1 MTKHE
6 LKKRY
11 KGPEYDWLFNL
22 IDKGSYWLINRDRE
36 LSELYRICDND
47 SQRDLLRD
55 LLWSFHFFD
64 DDIASLA
71 YNEMLIYI
79 ENLNLKPEETVV
91 MALSD
96 SNRADSSHHIANELK
111 IVLDLDTKSYD
122 VMSDSTVVTI
132 KAQYAKGK
140 RNFILV
146 DDFTGSGS
154 TIKKRYKKFMALD
167 LKDVSLRFCIMSGM
181 VDAIESIRKEG
192 IEIFVAYEMKKGIS
206 DFYVKE
212 EVPNKIKDMLGLEG
226 KLNKRIKD
234 TKLSKYTLG
243 YKKSEALY
251 MRKGTNIPNNV
262 FPIFWWK
269 EYLNGEHRVTLFKR
283 SQFGYSY

>member
-1 MTKHE
+1 MTKQE

-11 KGPEYDWLFNL
+11 KGLEYDWLFNL
-22 IDKGSYWLINRDRE
+22 IDKGSYWLLNNDSG
-36 LSELYRICDND
+36 LSELYRLCDND

-55 LLWSFHFFD
+55 LLLSFHFFD
-64 DDIASLA
+64 DDKVSLA

-91 MALSD
+91 MALND
-96 SNRADSSHHIANELK
+96 SHRADSSQYIANELK

-122 VMSDSTVVTI
+122 VMSDSTLETI
-132 KAQYAKGK
+132 NDQYSRGK

-154 TIKKRYKKFMALD
+154 TVKKRYKKFMALD

-181 VDAIESIRKEG
+181 VDAIQSIRNEG

-206 DFYVKE
+206 DFYLE
-212 EVPNKIKDMLGLEG
+212 DEVPNKIKEMLALEG
-226 KLNKRIKD
+226 KLNERIKD

-251 MRKGTNIPNNV
+251 ARKRMNISNNV